1 MYEAGRSGFRSLR
14 ICWEFGWKPKFS
26 VLFTELGEI
35 VRTAWERKRPYRR

>member
-26 VLFTELGEI
+26 VLGEI